1 MYKTKYLHRYLQVS
15 TQMAM
20 DNNPSSKRAG
30 VVFFALAEIRE
41 KSQIIHVDRMRKRN
55 QQILGGETEQ
65 PSDSVEEDSGER
77 VKSEDMLTWMSALFS
92 LRGNIHKLHH
102 RFQIFATKA

>member
-30 VVFFALAEIRE
+30 VVFFALRLSYRFSYLIVQMESE
-41 KSQIIHVDRMRKRN
+41 N
-55 QQILGGETEQ
+55 QELVVESFPFEQ
-65 PSDSVEEDSGER
+65 SDLRDDSSNEGQR
-77 VKSEDMLTWMSALFS
+77 TRRPPVWM
-92 LRGNIHKLHH
+92 KDYCP
-102 RFQIFATKA
+102 